1 MPELI
6 TNIGRLLAD
15 PFTFPF
21 MQRALLATV
30 MVGIVCAVIGTF
42 VVVKGLAFVG
52 DALAHA
58 SFSGVAV
65 AFVLKASIYLGAA
78 MAAVCTALAITFV
91 SRRGRVSSDTAI
103 GVLFS
108 GAFSLGIVI
117 ISQVRNYT
125 VDLFAFVFGN
135 VLGVGSD
142 DLWLIGGASLL
153 ILGLIALLYKELLFV
168 AFDPVMA
175 EASGLPV
182 GPLQYLL
189 LGLLGVTVVSAM
201 KAIGIVLVVAMLV
214 TPAATATMLT
224 QRFHRVMLIGATLSV
239 AASILGLYISYY
251 ANVASGASIVLVST
265 VIFLIVMLLPAGARE
280 QLGVAAPS

>member
-6 TNIGRLLAD
+6 TNLGRILAD

-21 MQRALLATV
+21 MQRALLATLLLGV
-30 MVGIVCAVIGTF
+30 VCAVVGAF
-42 VVVKGLAFVG
+42 VVVKGLAFIG

-58 SFSGVAV
+58 SFSGVAL

-78 MAAVCTALAITFV
+78 VAAVCTALAITWV

-103 GVLFS
+103 GVLFA
-108 GAFSLGIVI
+108 GAFSLGIVL
-117 ISQVRNYT
+117 ISQIRNYA

-135 VLGVGSD
+135 LLGVGVE

-153 ILGLIALLYKELLFV
+153 VLSIVALFYKELLFV
-168 AFDPVMA
+168 SFDPVMA

-189 LGLLGVTVVSAM
+189 LALLGVTVVAAM
-201 KAIGIVLVVAMLV
+201 KAIGIVLVVALLV

-224 QRFHRVMLIGATLSV
+224 QRFQRVMLIGAGLSV
-239 AASILGLYISYY
+239 VATVLGLYISFY

-265 VIFLIVMLLPAGARE
+265 AIFLLVLALPGSAAGQPELAN
-280 QLGVAAPS
+280 LG